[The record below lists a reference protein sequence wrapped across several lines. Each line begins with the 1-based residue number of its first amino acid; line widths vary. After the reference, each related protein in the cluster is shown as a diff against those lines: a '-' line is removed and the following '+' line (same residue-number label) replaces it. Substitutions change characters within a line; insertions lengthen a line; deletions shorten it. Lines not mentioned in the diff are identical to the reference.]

1 MAICRAYLFR
11 QAFHLYSIHRSQHS
25 TASSQLLLN
34 TCGRAQ
40 HSRPNLSRHLY
51 VMSMHE
57 RQRAHVTITTS
68 VYTRDCGHGPG
79 VKQVQMC
86 VPSHLYWG
94 IMHLYIHNI
103 HYHPGNTAQWQN
115 VDNRSWL
122 RSVNVLFASIS
133 VHSNF
138 REFFD

>member
-11 QAFHLYSIHRSQHS
+11 QAFHSYSIHRSQHS

-40 HSRPNLSRHLY
+40 YSRPSLSRHLY

-86 VPSHLYWG
+86 VPSHLF
-94 IMHLYIHNI
+94 
-103 HYHPGNTAQWQN
+103 
-115 VDNRSWL
+115 V
-122 RSVNVLFASIS
+122 VNVHGTNLLIRIKDQHNKLCKLSITS
-133 VHSNF
+133 ITIGIHRRF
-138 REFFD
+138 RHTY